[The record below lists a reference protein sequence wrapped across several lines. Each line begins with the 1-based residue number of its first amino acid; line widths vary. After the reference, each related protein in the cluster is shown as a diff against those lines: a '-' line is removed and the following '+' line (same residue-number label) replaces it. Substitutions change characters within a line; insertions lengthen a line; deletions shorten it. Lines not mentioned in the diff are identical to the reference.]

1 MVVREVFLIGS
12 FTVLGAIVI
21 LTGWFALME
30 YDQYPEA
37 ERKRIVERIKSSP
50 AAIIAVA
57 LMPVGIVINM
67 LGNAIGSLWMVIIGA
82 TLIFVQ
88 SIIVSLLFWRRKRW
102 KSIVLLIAMI
112 VLGVFLYMPLFM

>member
-1 MVVREVFLIGS
+1 MGA
-12 FTVLGAIVI
+12 FTVLGAIII

-30 YDQYPEA
+30 YDQYPES
-37 ERKRIVERIKSSP
+37 ERKRIVERIKNSP

-57 LMPVGIVINM
+57 LMPVGIVVNM
-67 LGNAIGSLWMVIIGA
+67 LGNAIGSLWMVVIGA

-88 SIIVSLLFWRRKRW
+88 SIIVSLLFWKRKRW

-112 VLGVFLYMPLFM
+112 VLGIFLYMPLFM

>member
-1 MVVREVFLIGS
+1 MGA
-12 FTVLGAIVI
+12 FTVLGAIII

-30 YDQYPEA
+30 YDQYPES
-37 ERKRIVERIKSSP
+37 ERKRIVERIKNSP

-57 LMPVGIVINM
+57 LMPVGIVVNM
-67 LGNAIGSLWMVIIGA
+67 LGNAIGSLWMVVIGA

-88 SIIVSLLFWRRKRW
+88 SIIVSLLFWKRKRW
-102 KSIVLLIAMI
+102 KSIVLLVTMI